1 MKTTFQSSAT
11 NSYHLYGFDFD
22 VNLFNHLINEAWLV
36 GDFDS
41 LENFPKDFSTEYFES
56 FIKEKINIQEFR
68 KWVECF
74 KNQYRNLGC
83 EIE

>member
-1 MKTTFQSSAT
+1 M
-11 NSYHLYGFDFD
+11 
-22 VNLFNHLINEAWLV
+22 NLFNHLINEAWLA
-36 GDFDS
+36 GEFDA
-41 LENFPKDFSTEYFES
+41 LENFPKDFSTEYFET

-68 KWVECF
+68 KWTECF